1 MKKTFESMLN
11 SKLESLG
18 VSEKDILF
26 ISSLIHSSDQDE
38 NLKIMNND
46 VYQRLEKKELL
57 EVFEKACK
65 ELKIEFTH
73 NNEPER

>member
-1 MKKTFESMLN
+1 MKKAFESMLN
-11 SKLESLG
+11 SKLASLG

-46 VYQRLEKKELL
+46 VYQRLEKKELQ

-65 ELKIEFTH
+65 E
-73 NNEPER
+73 

>member
-1 MKKTFESMLN
+1 MKKAFESMLN
-11 SKLESLG
+11 SKLASLG

-46 VYQRLEKKELL
+46 VYQRLEKKNFRKFLR
-57 EVFEKACK
+57 KHAK
-65 ELKIEFTH
+65 
-73 NNEPER
+73 N